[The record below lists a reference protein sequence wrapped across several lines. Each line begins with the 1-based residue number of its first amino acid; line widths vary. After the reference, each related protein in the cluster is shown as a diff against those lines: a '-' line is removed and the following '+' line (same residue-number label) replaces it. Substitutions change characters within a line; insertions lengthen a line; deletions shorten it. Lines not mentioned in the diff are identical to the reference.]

1 MVQAPVAISE
11 EGRMGTWPFGSKND
25 WEPQPVRSS
34 RDARSVA
41 QMAGPTGDMR
51 FSLDLREEISVKVAE
66 KVDRQKRGEA
76 GATLDVY
83 EYHIT

>member
-1 MVQAPVAISE
+1 
-11 EGRMGTWPFGSKND
+11 
-25 WEPQPVRSS
+25 
-34 RDARSVA
+34 
-41 QMAGPTGDMR
+41 MR